1 MKRQVLLAETLH
13 GKFPPHVQLH
23 FAGSG
28 PDEAML
34 AKTIATDQQMR
45 FLGQVDIE
53 DILEHYDYVLLFS
66 EKEGLPLTLIEAC
79 RQGMPMI
86 TNDIP
91 AVCEINEDGRT
102 GFVFPTVASLAEG
115 LANLPRRNSPAYTA
129 MAKAAREKYERLF
142 REENMIAQY
151 QEIIKNTNL

>member
-1 MKRQVLLAETLH
+1 
-13 GKFPPHVQLH
+13 
-23 FAGSG
+23 
-28 PDEAML
+28 
-34 AKTIATDQQMR
+34 
-45 FLGQVDIE
+45 
-53 DILEHYDYVLLFS
+53 
-66 EKEGLPLTLIEAC
+66 
-79 RQGMPMI
+79 MPMI

-142 REENMIAQY
+142 REEDMIAQY